1 MKKLYEVP
9 ELKVSLLDRADVIVT
24 SGEDGEEDELP
35 L

>member
-9 ELKVSLLDRADVIVT
+9 ELKVSLLERTDVIVT
-24 SGEDGEEDELP
+24 SGADDDELP